1 MSLLQRLA
9 DWWSAAPL
17 PVWYDA
23 SYRLPFTTMQA
34 RVGFDPRRADLV
46 LWFLEEEGI
55 LGKEQRR
62 RSERVAYSHLARVH
76 DAAWLEA
83 LSVPETLAGVFALE
97 AWDIQVD
104 PLLSS
109 IRAACGGTVAAAR
122 EAVRLRGPTLNL
134 LGGFH
139 HAYPQKGAGM
149 CAVNDIAV
157 AAAVLRG
164 EGFSGRIGVIDLDA
178 HPPDGTA
185 ACAEKM
191 GDTWIGSISGVDW
204 GTLPGVDETVIP
216 GAGDSLYLER
226 LSALLERMPPCTL
239 VFVIAGGD
247 VLAGD
252 PLGGLA
258 MSFEGAWERDRR
270 VAEKLKGLPSVWL
283 PGGGYREDAWR
294 LLAGT
299 AWVLRRQSAP
309 KIPTSV
315 DPMALRYARLSEEI
329 PKEQL
334 GSWEITDDDLAA
346 SLGLRPL
353 KPDRLLGFYT
363 AAGVEVALHHFGI
376 LHTLESLGYHDFRVE
391 LLPADPGERLQ
402 LSGRY
407 SEAPQRELLVESSL
421 EVQSHGDLRIL
432 FVHWLT
438 LRHPKGAFKRPPL
451 PGQQVPG
458 LGMAREAGELLG
470 RMAARLGLA
479 GVGLRPAWLH
489 VAYSAR
495 YRYYFVDPEV
505 QGRFEALMRD
515 LIPLFRGASGF
526 DLAAASRATA
536 EGRVWIERDGERMP
550 WRWDPALMLDREL
563 GERAKVEEEKGRVR
577 FGVDPAPH

>member
-1 MSLLQRLA
+1 M
-9 DWWSAAPL
+9 
-17 PVWYDA
+17 WYDP

-55 LGKEQRR
+55 LGKDQQRR
-62 RSERVAYSHLARVH
+62 PERIAYSDLARVH

-83 LSVPETLAGVFALE
+83 LSLPETLARVFALE
-97 AWDIQVD
+97 SWDIQVD
-104 PLLSS
+104 PLLSA
-109 IRAACGGTVAAAR
+109 IRMACGGTLAAAR
-122 EAVRLRGPTLNL
+122 EVLQTKGVALNL
-134 LGGFH
+134 FGGFH
-139 HAYPQKGAGM
+139 HAYPGKGAGM

-157 AAAVLRG
+157 AVAVLRS
-164 EGFSGRIGVIDLDA
+164 EGFKGRIGVLDLDA

-185 ACAEKM
+185 ACTEKL
-191 GDTWIGSISGVDW
+191 GEIWIGSISGVDW
-204 GTLPGVDETVIP
+204 GELPGVDETVCP
-216 GAGDSLYLER
+216 RADDAAYLER
-226 LSALLERMPPCTL
+226 LNALLLRMPPCAL

-258 MSFEGAWERDRR
+258 LSFDGAWERDRR
-270 VAEKLKGLPSVWL
+270 VAEKLKALPSVWL

-299 AWVLRRQSAP
+299 AWILRRHSPP
-309 KIPTSV
+309 KIPVTV
-315 DPMALRYARLSEEI
+315 DPMALRYARLSEEL
-329 PKEQL
+329 PKDKL
-334 GSWEITDDDLAA
+334 GSWELSDDDLAA
-346 SLGLRPL
+346 TLGLRPA

-391 LLPADPGERLQ
+391 LLAADPGERMQ
-402 LSGRY
+402 LSGRF
-407 SEAPQRELLVESSL
+407 SEAPQREILVESSL
-421 EVQSHGDLRIL
+421 EIQTLEDQRVL

-451 PGQQVPG
+451 PGQEVPG

-470 RMAARLGLA
+470 RMAARLGLV

-489 VAYSAR
+489 VAYTAR
-495 YRYYFVDPEV
+495 YRYQFVDPEV
-505 QGRFEALMRD
+505 QGRFEALIRD
-515 LIPLFRGASGF
+515 LSPLFPGASGF
-526 DLAAASRATA
+526 DLAAASRAVA
-536 EGRVWIERDGERMP
+536 EGKVWIERNGDRSI

-563 GERAKVEEEKGRVR
+563 GDRGKVEEEKGRVR
-577 FGVDPAPH
+577 FGVASVGH